1 MESITC
7 GWMSVQYSA
16 SYKLFQRRNCMLA
29 ETAKFSSHVSDL
41 AILYAEA
48 VGLNWCSDTM

>member
-1 MESITC
+1 MENITC

-16 SYKLFQRRNCMLA
+16 SYKLFQSRNFM
-29 ETAKFSSHVSDL
+29 TRTGKFASHVSEF

-48 VGLNWCSDTM
+48 VGLNWCSDTT

>member
-16 SYKLFQRRNCMLA
+16 SYKLFQHRNCMLA